1 MLEVGA
7 RVLLIDPM
15 MGHLGDVDSYKDQN
29 IRKALG
35 PLASLTEKVNGVVLG
50 IMHLNKRECLS
61 IVSRVGGS
69 VGFVAAARS
78 VLLAAQDPESED
90 QGNGVL
96 VHAKCNVAPHAPTI
110 RYQIESANY
119 DYEGAE
125 IKTSRIVWGSE
136 AGHIHVGD
144 VLRPEAP
151 GSDEPGQKAEAK
163 EWLLALLENGA
174 RPSKEV
180 FKLGESEGG
189 FSKSTLKRAKKA
201 LKIDS
206 KREGF
211 GEAGQWVWGLRE
223 GDGKGGQKGS
233 KGDHAQ
239 EDEPLCESHC
249 KKSQKSNDLPK
260 EGQGSAND
268 TLSDKVEPLSKAGD
282 PLRQAKGR
290 VIDVDA

>member
-1 MLEVGA
+1 M
-7 RVLLIDPM
+7 
-15 MGHLGDVDSYKDQN
+15 
-29 IRKALG
+29 
-35 PLASLTEKVNGVVLG
+35 
-50 IMHLNKRECLS
+50 
-61 IVSRVGGS
+61 RVGGS

-119 DYEGAE
+119 SHEGTE

-144 VLRPEAP
+144 VLRPEVL

-163 EWLLALLENGA
+163 EWLLALLENGP

-189 FSKSTLKRAKKA
+189 FSKSTLKRAKKD
-201 LKIDS
+201 LKINV
-206 KREGF
+206 KWEGF
-211 GEAGQWVWGLRE
+211 GEAGQWVWALRE
-223 GDGKGGQKGS
+223 GDPKGGQRGS

-239 EDEPLCESHC
+239 EGEPLWESRC

-260 EGQGSAND
+260 GDQHS
-268 TLSDKVEPLSKAGD
+268 SVEPLCKVAE
-282 PLRQAKGR
+282 PLWQKKEGVVAPDTSETQLGLSQP
-290 VIDVDA
+290 VPEVTI